1 MFTKRRTDDS
11 YTGLLFR
18 ILMCDADHFVQG
30 IVYGRPNCCSNLY
43 DLGLIGLLELCVVY
57 NR

>member
-1 MFTKRRTDDS
+1 MTAIQAYCFVYLCATLT
-11 YTGLLFR
+11 
-18 ILMCDADHFVQG
+18 IFVQG

-43 DLGLIGLLELCVVY
+43 DLGLIELLELCVVY